1 MVLTKAG
8 SILGPI
14 ATVLGY
20 VMDILFRFTSSF
32 GVFNVGLCIIL
43 FTIVMKTL
51 MIPLTIK
58 QQKTTKLMS
67 VMNPEIQ
74 AIQKKYKGKEG
85 DQKAMMMMQT
95 ETKAVYENV
104 EIQAVYEK
112 YGTSMT
118 GGCLPLLIQ
127 MPILLALYRVIYNIP
142 AYVPSVRVYF
152 DNVVTPLMGQADYAQ
167 KLQEITNIATACGGK
182 LDKFDFTNANRLV
195 DMLYKFSTSQ
205 WGELQALFP
214 AISDVIGQNAAVVER
229 MNTFLGL
236 NMAEAPGWVP
246 SFAWIIPVLAAVSQ
260 WFSTKLMSGNQ
271 PSTSADAENPMAQS
285 MKTMTTTMPLFSAF
299 ICITMPAGLGI
310 YWIATSVVTI
320 IQQLIVN
327 AYMDKVNI
335 DDMIAKN
342 LEKVNK
348 KRAKQG
354 LPPAKVTQNATASL
368 KAIKAEEEKEKV
380 AEEVK
385 KEKIAKQI
393 EESSKYYNTNAKP
406 GSLASKAAMVQ
417 KYNEAHDKRNK

>member
-74 AIQKKYKGKEG
+74 AIQKKYKGKS
-85 DQKAMMMMQT
+85 DQESMQRQ
-95 ETKAVYENV
+95 NV

-205 WGELQALFP
+205 WGELQSLFP

-327 AYMDKVNI
+327 AYMGKVNI

-368 KAIKAEEEKEKV
+368 KAIKAEEEKEKA

>member
-74 AIQKKYKGKEG
+74 AIQKKYKGKS
-85 DQKAMMMMQT
+85 DQESMQRQ
-95 ETKAVYENV
+95 NV

-127 MPILLALYRVIYNIP
+127 MPILLALSRVIYNIP

-368 KAIKAEEEKEKV
+368 KAIKAEEEKEKA

-417 KYNEAHDKRNK
+417 KYNEAHDKRK

>member
-74 AIQKKYKGKEG
+74 AIQKKYKGKS
-85 DQKAMMMMQT
+85 DQESMQRQ
-95 ETKAVYENV
+95 NV

-195 DMLYKFSTSQ
+195 DMLYKFSTAQ
-205 WGELQALFP
+205 WGELQSLFP

-368 KAIKAEEEKEKV
+368 KAIKAEEEKEKA

-393 EESSKYYNTNAKP
+393 EEASKYYNTNAKP

>member
-74 AIQKKYKGKEG
+74 AIQKKYKGKT
-85 DQKAMMMMQT
+85 DQESMQRQ
-95 ETKAVYENV
+95 NV

-182 LDKFDFTNANRLV
+182 LDKFDFTSANRLV

-205 WGELQALFP
+205 WAELEALFP
-214 AISDVIGQNAAVVER
+214 SIAGVISENAAVVEK

-246 SFAWIIPVLAAVSQ
+246 SLAWIIPILAAGSQ
-260 WFSTKLMSGNQ
+260 WISTKLMSANQ
-271 PSTSADAENPMAQS
+271 PSSSSSDEENPMAQS

-320 IQQLIVN
+320 IQQLAVN

-368 KAIKAEEEKEKV
+368 KAIKAEEEREKA

-417 KYNEAHDKRNK
+417 KYNEAHDKRK

>member
-74 AIQKKYKGKEG
+74 AIQKKYKGKS
-85 DQKAMMMMQT
+85 DQESMQRQ
-95 ETKAVYENV
+95 NV

-195 DMLYKFSTSQ
+195 DMLYKFSTAQ

-214 AISDVIGQNAAVVER
+214 TISDVIGQNAAVVER

-368 KAIKAEEEKEKV
+368 KAIKAEEEKEKA

-417 KYNEAHDKRNK
+417 KYNEAHDK

>member
-20 VMDILFRFTSSF
+20 IMDILFRFTSSF

-74 AIQKKYKGKEG
+74 AIQKKYKGKT
-85 DQKAMMMMQT
+85 DQDSMQRQ
-95 ETKAVYENV
+95 NV

-182 LDKFDFTNANRLV
+182 LDKFDFTSANRLV

-205 WGELQALFP
+205 WAELESLFP
-214 AISDVIGQNAAVVER
+214 AISGVISENAAVVER

-246 SFAWIIPVLAAVSQ
+246 SLAWIIPILAAVSQ
-260 WFSTKLMSGNQ
+260 WFSAKLMSGRQ
-271 PSTSADAENPMAQS
+271 TTTAADDDNPMAQS

-320 IQQLIVN
+320 IQQLAVN
-327 AYMDKVNI
+327 AYMDKINI

-368 KAIKAEEEKEKV
+368 KAIKAEEEREKA

-417 KYNEAHDKRNK
+417 KYNEAHDKRK

>member
-74 AIQKKYKGKEG
+74 AIQKKYKGKS
-85 DQKAMMMMQT
+85 DQESMQRQ
-95 ETKAVYENV
+95 NV

-152 DNVVTPLMGQADYAQ
+152 DNVVTPLIGQADYAQ

-368 KAIKAEEEKEKV
+368 KAIKAEEEKEKS

-417 KYNEAHDKRNK
+417 KYNEAHDKRK

>member
-74 AIQKKYKGKEG
+74 AIQKKYKGKS
-85 DQKAMMMMQT
+85 DQESMQRQ
-95 ETKAVYENV
+95 NV

-152 DNVVTPLMGQADYAQ
+152 DNVVIPLMGQADYAQ

-417 KYNEAHDKRNK
+417 KYNEAHDKRK

>member
-74 AIQKKYKGKEG
+74 AIQKKYKGKS
-85 DQKAMMMMQT
+85 DQESMQRQ
-95 ETKAVYENV
+95 NV

-195 DMLYKFSTSQ
+195 DMLYKFSTAQ
-205 WGELQALFP
+205 WGELQSLFP

-320 IQQLIVN
+320 IQQLVVN

-368 KAIKAEEEKEKV
+368 KAIKAEEEKEKA

-417 KYNEAHDKRNK
+417 KYNEAHDKRK

>member
-74 AIQKKYKGKEG
+74 AIQKKYKGKS
-85 DQKAMMMMQT
+85 DQESMQRQ
-95 ETKAVYENV
+95 NV

-368 KAIKAEEEKEKV
+368 KAIKAEEEKEKA

>member
-74 AIQKKYKGKEG
+74 AIQKKYKGKS
-85 DQKAMMMMQT
+85 DQESMQRQ
-95 ETKAVYENV
+95 NV

-205 WGELQALFP
+205 WGELQSLFP

-354 LPPAKVTQNATASL
+354 LPPAKVTQNATAYL
-368 KAIKAEEEKEKV
+368 KAIKAEEEKEKA

-417 KYNEAHDKRNK
+417 KYNEAHDKRK

>member
-74 AIQKKYKGKEG
+74 AVQKKYKGKS
-85 DQKAMMMMQT
+85 DQESMQRQ
-95 ETKAVYENV
+95 NV

-152 DNVVTPLMGQADYAQ
+152 DNVVTPLIGQADYAQ

-368 KAIKAEEEKEKV
+368 KAIKAEEEKEKA

-417 KYNEAHDKRNK
+417 KYNEAHDKRK

>member
-74 AIQKKYKGKEG
+74 AIQKKYKGKS
-85 DQKAMMMMQT
+85 DQESMQRQ
-95 ETKAVYENV
+95 NV

-417 KYNEAHDKRNK
+417 KYNEAHDKLNK

>member
-1 MVLTKAG
+1 MVPSLLTAANW
-8 SILGPI
+8 PI
-14 ATVLGY
+14 VGQLCWVLGK
-20 VMDILFRFTSSF
+20 VMNFIYNFLDNCLPSDN
-32 GVFNVGLCIIL
+32 GLVGLSIIL
-43 FTIVMKTL
+43 YTIFVYTL
-51 MIPLTIK
+51 LLPLTI
-58 QQKTTKLMS
+58 QQQRTSKMSS

-74 AIQKKYKGKEG
+74 AIQKKYKGKT
-85 DQKAMMMMQT
+85 DQESMQRQ
-95 ETKAVYENV
+95 NV

-417 KYNEAHDKRNK
+417 KYNEAHDKRK

>member
-74 AIQKKYKGKEG
+74 AIQKKYKGKS
-85 DQKAMMMMQT
+85 DQESMQRQ
-95 ETKAVYENV
+95 NV

-236 NMAEAPGWVP
+236 NMAEVPGWVP

-368 KAIKAEEEKEKV
+368 KAIKAEEEKEKA

>member
-74 AIQKKYKGKEG
+74 AIQKKYKGKS
-85 DQKAMMMMQT
+85 DQESMQRQ
-95 ETKAVYENV
+95 NV

-368 KAIKAEEEKEKV
+368 KAIKAEEEKEKA
-380 AEEVK
+380 AEQVK

-417 KYNEAHDKRNK
+417 KYNEAHDKRK

>member
-20 VMDILFRFTSSF
+20 VMDILFTFTSSF

-74 AIQKKYKGKEG
+74 AIQKKYKGKS
-85 DQKAMMMMQT
+85 DQESMQRQ
-95 ETKAVYENV
+95 NV

-368 KAIKAEEEKEKV
+368 KAIKAEEEKEKA

-417 KYNEAHDKRNK
+417 KYNEAHDKRK

>member
-74 AIQKKYKGKEG
+74 AIQKKYKGKS
-85 DQKAMMMMQT
+85 DQESMQRQ
-95 ETKAVYENV
+95 NV

-152 DNVVTPLMGQADYAQ
+152 DNVVTPLIGQADYAQ

-195 DMLYKFSTSQ
+195 DMLYKFSTAQ

-417 KYNEAHDKRNK
+417 KYNEAHDKRK

>member
-74 AIQKKYKGKEG
+74 AIQKKYKGKS
-85 DQKAMMMMQT
+85 DQESMQRQ
-95 ETKAVYENV
+95 NV
-104 EIQAVYEK
+104 EIQSVYEK

-195 DMLYKFSTSQ
+195 DMLYKFSTAQ
-205 WGELQALFP
+205 WGELQSLFP

-368 KAIKAEEEKEKV
+368 KAIKAEEEKEKA

-417 KYNEAHDKRNK
+417 KYNEAHDKRK

>member
-74 AIQKKYKGKEG
+74 AIQKKYKGKS
-85 DQKAMMMMQT
+85 DQESMQRQ
-95 ETKAVYENV
+95 NV

-246 SFAWIIPVLAAVSQ
+246 SFSWIIPVLAAVSQ

-368 KAIKAEEEKEKV
+368 KAIKAEEEKEKA

-417 KYNEAHDKRNK
+417 KYNEAHDKRK

>member
-74 AIQKKYKGKEG
+74 AIQKKYKGKS
-85 DQKAMMMMQT
+85 DQESMQRQ
-95 ETKAVYENV
+95 NV

-236 NMAEAPGWVP
+236 NMAEAPAGT
-246 SFAWIIPVLAAVSQ
+246 VLRMDHPGSCGSVQ

-368 KAIKAEEEKEKV
+368 KAIKAEEEKEKA

-417 KYNEAHDKRNK
+417 KYNEAHDKRK

>member
-58 QQKTTKLMS
+58 QQRTSKLMS

-74 AIQKKYKGKEG
+74 AIQKKYKGKT
-85 DQKAMMMMQT
+85 DQESMQRQ
-95 ETKAVYENV
+95 NV

-182 LDKFDFTNANRLV
+182 LDKFDFTSANRLV
-195 DMLYKFSTSQ
+195 DMLYKFTTSQ
-205 WGELQALFP
+205 WSELEALFP
-214 AISDVIGQNAAVVER
+214 SIANVISENAAVVEK

-246 SFAWIIPVLAAVSQ
+246 SFAWIIPILAAVSQ
-260 WFSTKLMSGNQ
+260 WISTKLMSANQ
-271 PSTSADAENPMAQS
+271 PSTSSSDEENPMAQS

-320 IQQLIVN
+320 IQQLAVN
-327 AYMDKVNI
+327 AYMDKINI

-368 KAIKAEEEKEKV
+368 KAIKAEEEREKA

-406 GSLASKAAMVQ
+406 GSLASKAAMFQ
-417 KYNEAHDKRNK
+417 KYNEAHEKRK

>member
-74 AIQKKYKGKEG
+74 AIQKKYKGKS
-85 DQKAMMMMQT
+85 DQESMQRQ
-95 ETKAVYENV
+95 NV

-271 PSTSADAENPMAQS
+271 PSTSGDAENPMAQS

-320 IQQLIVN
+320 IQQLVVN

-417 KYNEAHDKRNK
+417 KYNEAHDKRK

>member
-74 AIQKKYKGKEG
+74 AIQKKYKGKS
-85 DQKAMMMMQT
+85 DQESMQRQ
-95 ETKAVYENV
+95 NV

-368 KAIKAEEEKEKV
+368 KAIKAEEEKEKA

-417 KYNEAHDKRNK
+417 KYNEAHDKKK

>member
-74 AIQKKYKGKEG
+74 AIQKKYKGKS
-85 DQKAMMMMQT
+85 DQESMQRQ
-95 ETKAVYENV
+95 NV

-118 GGCLPLLIQ
+118 GGCLPMLIQ

-152 DNVVTPLMGQADYAQ
+152 DNVVTQLMGQADYAQ

-195 DMLYKFSTSQ
+195 DMLYKFSPSP
-205 WGELQALFP
+205 WGELQSLFP

-271 PSTSADAENPMAQS
+271 PSTAGDAENPMAQS

-368 KAIKAEEEKEKV
+368 KAIKAEEEREKA

-417 KYNEAHDKRNK
+417 KYNEAHDKRK

>member
-74 AIQKKYKGKEG
+74 AIQKKYKGKS
-85 DQKAMMMMQT
+85 DQESMQRQ
-95 ETKAVYENV
+95 NV

-195 DMLYKFSTSQ
+195 DMLYKFSTAQ
-205 WGELQALFP
+205 WGELQTLFP

-368 KAIKAEEEKEKV
+368 KAIKAEEEKEKA

-417 KYNEAHDKRNK
+417 KYNEVHDKRNK

>member
-74 AIQKKYKGKEG
+74 AIQKKYKGKS
-85 DQKAMMMMQT
+85 DQESMQRQ
-95 ETKAVYENV
+95 NV

-310 YWIATSVVTI
+310 HWIATSVVTI

>member
-74 AIQKKYKGKEG
+74 AIQKKYKGKS
-85 DQKAMMMMQT
+85 DQESMQRQ
-95 ETKAVYENV
+95 NV

-195 DMLYKFSTSQ
+195 DMLYKFSPSQ

-214 AISDVIGQNAAVVER
+214 AISDAIGQNAAVVER

-368 KAIKAEEEKEKV
+368 KAIKAEEEKEKA

-417 KYNEAHDKRNK
+417 KYNEAHDKRK

>member
-74 AIQKKYKGKEG
+74 AIQKKYKGKS
-85 DQKAMMMMQT
+85 DQESMQRQ
-95 ETKAVYENV
+95 NV

-195 DMLYKFSTSQ
+195 DMLYKFSTAQ
-205 WGELQALFP
+205 WGELQSMFP
-214 AISDVIGQNAAVVER
+214 AISDVFGQNAAVVER

-368 KAIKAEEEKEKV
+368 KAIKAEEEKEKA

-417 KYNEAHDKRNK
+417 KYNEAHDKRK

>member
-74 AIQKKYKGKEG
+74 AIQKKYKGKS
-85 DQKAMMMMQT
+85 DQESMQRQ
-95 ETKAVYENV
+95 NV

-229 MNTFLGL
+229 MNTFLSL

-246 SFAWIIPVLAAVSQ
+246 SFAWIIPILAAVSQ

-368 KAIKAEEEKEKV
+368 KAIKAEEEKEKA

-417 KYNEAHDKRNK
+417 KYNEAHDKRK

>member
-74 AIQKKYKGKEG
+74 AIQKKYKGKS
-85 DQKAMMMMQT
+85 DQESMQRQ
-95 ETKAVYENV
+95 NV

-127 MPILLALYRVIYNIP
+127 MPILFALYRVIYNIP

-205 WGELQALFP
+205 WGELQLLFP

-368 KAIKAEEEKEKV
+368 KAIKAEEEKEKA

-417 KYNEAHDKRNK
+417 KYNEAHDKRK